1 MRDRTPP
8 PGYAATGEDPYR
20 PYVPYTDTRRAALPH
35 GQAARGRH
43 GFAMFH
49 DGNAGH
55 FWRGEVFSNLGD
67 AMLVTGL
74 LLWIAQL
81 TYSPQAIALTVVLF
95 ALPWLLAGP
104 LAVPLQNVRRPGWAL
119 RQMGNARV
127 FLTFGLVVIQ
137 LIHYRGI
144 FPSALYPVLYL
155 LIFAISLSGR
165 LREGLRVAAIRTCLA
180 PGELELV
187 ANDLQIGAAVVAV
200 VGPLLAALLF
210 VVLGER
216 ILLVAIGAA
225 VVYFLSANSDSFL
238 DVQPV
243 WRRAFSLVRPETAVE
258 DEKLRAELL
267 DAAQPDD
274 RRVGAAAA
282 FGTGGPEEDYELL
295 VERALPEWYQM
306 GPRSIGQALAD
317 LRAGLGLATLA
328 NSSRTSLYVLGSLAL
343 IGGGLTVLE
352 VFYVLYVVQVPIF
365 YLGALLA
372 TEGGGLAL
380 GGSMAAGLVARGSW
394 RFATVLGLLGTGIAL
409 GVLALWPTLEVVL
422 PAALLLG
429 AANAFAVLGARH
441 GVRTGFSGPERRAL
455 SAAEGLVTALC
466 TMAGAGIF
474 LFFYLYLS
482 PTYVS
487 WYNLAHSPILQ
498 RFNLNSVYTG
508 WSPGELMLVTGGLLV
523 LLSIGFGVSL
533 ALGGDGPRH
542 APAPLPA
549 SATSAMGAV
558 GLAMEAED
566 SMGYPAAGDG
576 WDDDGPSRYA
586 PGYGRAAAYPGG
598 DTSYG
603 SGYGYRNAGYEDDG
617 RW

>member
-8 PGYAATGEDPYR
+8 PGYATAGEDPYR
-20 PYVPYTDTRRAALPH
+20 PYVPYTAARRAALSH
-35 GQAARGRH
+35 DQAMRGRH

-55 FWRGEVFSNLGD
+55 FWRGEVFSNLAD

-81 TYSPQAIALTVVLF
+81 TYSPQSIALIVALM

-104 LAVPLQNVRRPGWAL
+104 LAVPLQHVRQPGRAL
-119 RQMGNARV
+119 RHVGNARV
-127 FLTFGLVVIQ
+127 FFTFGLVAIQ

-144 FPSALYPVLYL
+144 FPSALYPVLFL
-155 LIFAISLSGR
+155 LIFAISLCGR
-165 LREGLRVAAIRTCLA
+165 LRESLRVAAIRTCLA
-180 PGELELV
+180 PGEPELV

-210 VVLGER
+210 IVLGER

-243 WRRAFSLVRPETAVE
+243 WRRAFALVSPETAVE
-258 DEKLRAELL
+258 DEQLRAELL
-267 DAAQPDD
+267 EAAQPEE

-282 FGTGGPEEDYELL
+282 FGTGNPEGEYKLL
-295 VERALPEWYQM
+295 VERALPEWYQL
-306 GPRSIGQALAD
+306 GPRSIGQGLAD
-317 LRAGLGLATLA
+317 LRAGLGLAALT

-352 VFYVLYVVQVPIF
+352 VFYVLYILQVPIF

-372 TEGGGLAL
+372 MEGGGLAL
-380 GGSMAAGLVARGSW
+380 GGSMAAGLVAKGSW

-409 GVLALWPTLEVVL
+409 GIWALWPSLEVAL

-429 AANAFAVLGARH
+429 TANAFAVMGARH
-441 GVRTGFSGPERRAL
+441 GVRIGFSGPERRAL
-455 SAAEGLVTALC
+455 TAAEGFINALC
-466 TMAGAGIF
+466 AIAGAGIF
-474 LFFYLYLS
+474 VFFYLYLS
-482 PTYVS
+482 PTYLS
-487 WYNLAHSPILQ
+487 FWQNLAQIPILA
-498 RFNLNSVYTG
+498 RFSQSAANYTG
-508 WSPGELMLVTGGLLV
+508 WGPGELMFVTGGLLV
-523 LLSIGFGVSL
+523 LLSLGFGLSL
-533 ALGGDGPRH
+533 ALGGVGPRH
-542 APAPLPA
+542 ATPLVA
-549 SATSAMGAV
+549 SATSALGAV
-558 GLAMEAED
+558 GLGMDDED
-566 SMGYPAAGDG
+566 GMDYPAGGG
-576 WDDDGPSRYA
+576 WDDDEPARYA
-586 PGYGRAAAYPGG
+586 PGYGRSAAYSRGETG
-598 DTSYG
+598 F
-603 SGYGYRNAGYEDDG
+603 GYRNAGYEDDA